1 MLFMIMIRILCL
13 LTFFTLTLA
22 AQAQTNIDSLVNA
35 LNTRT
40 LTPAEQFKLYNRISF
55 FYLDRNPA
63 KALEYI
69 EKGMAL
75 AQKEKNKHEISMFNN
90 YLGTIYT
97 KNTNYDTAF
106 VYFEKALALAQEI
119 EDKELEVIVCGNM
132 GNAYNQQSKYIAALE
147 CYMKCLSFYETKEG
161 NEANV
166 ILALCNIG
174 GMHRVAGNEDQAI
187 YYLEKAK
194 KMSEKLNNTRG
205 LIKTHFDLSTI
216 YMDRGEADKAL
227 EYASKV
233 IELSQATGETLFEI
247 AGTQV
252 LATIYYARSTP
263 EVRDLDQA
271 EKYALECLR
280 LAEEYGNVYYV
291 YSAWSSLSSIY
302 REQKRY
308 KESEEMALKAWMMD
322 STNLNESIALA
333 ATIVV
338 ANIALGNEE
347 KAIYFFWKY
356 NDLKN
361 EYTNN
366 SYHETIN
373 EMGVKYETEK
383 KEMRIASLEKERKLS
398 VILGIAILIIFL
410 LAFGL
415 SLFLHRLNIQK
426 RRLIEQHV
434 EQLER
439 EKQLVAARAVL
450 DGENAERSRL
460 SRDLHDGLGG
470 MLSLIKLNLKD
481 MKSYSIMDAPDVKR
495 FGKALDM
502 LDESIGELRRVAHH
516 IMPDSLVRN
525 GLKSSLEDFCH
536 AVPGACFQYIGS
548 EERLDSS
555 LEILL
560 YRCTYE
566 LVTNALKH
574 AQASHIDVQLMIDER
589 FISLAVRDDGIGFDF
604 DPQTVGAGLDNIR
617 TRVTA
622 AKGKLN
628 IYSFRGNGTE
638 INIEIERD
646 PIT

>member
-1 MLFMIMIRILCL
+1 MIMRRTLCIL
-13 LTFFTLTLA
+13 TSFALTLVI
-22 AQAQTNIDSLVNA
+22 QAQTNIDSLVNA
-35 LNTRT
+35 LNTPT
-40 LTPAEQFKLYNRISF
+40 LTTAEQLKLYSRISF
-55 FYLDRNPA
+55 FYLDRNPE
-63 KALEYI
+63 KAVEYV

-75 AQKEKNKHEISMFNN
+75 AQKEKDKYEISKFNN
-90 YLGTIYT
+90 YFGTIYV
-97 KNTNYDTAF
+97 KRTNYDAAF
-106 VYFEKALALAQEI
+106 ACFEKALTLAQEI
-119 EDKELEVIVCGNM
+119 ENKELETIIYGNM
-132 GNAYNQQSKYIAALE
+132 GNAYNQQGKYIAALE

-161 NEANV
+161 NGANV
-166 ILALCNIG
+166 VLALCNIG
-174 GMHRVAGNEDQAI
+174 GMHRVAGNENQAI

-194 KMSEKLNNTRG
+194 KMSEEMDNTRG
-205 LIKTHFDLSTI
+205 IIKTHFDLGVI
-216 YMDRGEADKAL
+216 YMDKGEIDKAL

-233 IELSQATGETLFEI
+233 IELSRATGETLFEI

-252 LATIYYARSTP
+252 LATIYYARTAP
-263 EVRDLDQA
+263 DVRDLDKA
-271 EKYALECLR
+271 EKYAKECLR
-280 LAEEYGNVYYV
+280 LAQEHGNVYYV

-302 REQKRY
+302 REQERY

-333 ATIVV
+333 ASIVV
-338 ANIALGNEE
+338 ANIALGNKE
-347 KAIYFFWKY
+347 KAISFFWKY

-383 KEMRIASLEKERKLS
+383 KEMRIALLEKERKLTI
-398 VILGIAILIIFL
+398 ILSITILIILL

-415 SLFLHRLNIQK
+415 LLFQHRLNVQK
-426 RRLIEQHV
+426 RQLTEQRV
-434 EQLER
+434 AQLEQ
-439 EKQLVAARAVL
+439 EKQLVAAQAVL

-460 SRDLHDGLGG
+460 ARDLHDGLGG

-495 FGKALDM
+495 FGSALDM

-525 GLKSSLEDFCH
+525 GLKSSLEDFCQ
-536 AVPGACFQYIGS
+536 AVPGACFQYIGN

-555 LEILL
+555 LEILF

-574 AQASHIDVQLMIDER
+574 AQASRIDVQLIIDKR
-589 FISLAVRDDGIGFDF
+589 LISLTVHDDGIGFD
-604 DPQTVGAGLDNIR
+604 PQTVDPGAGLDNIR

-628 IYSFRGNGTE
+628 IYSSPNNGTE
-638 INIEIERD
+638 INIEMERD
-646 PIT
+646 PMA